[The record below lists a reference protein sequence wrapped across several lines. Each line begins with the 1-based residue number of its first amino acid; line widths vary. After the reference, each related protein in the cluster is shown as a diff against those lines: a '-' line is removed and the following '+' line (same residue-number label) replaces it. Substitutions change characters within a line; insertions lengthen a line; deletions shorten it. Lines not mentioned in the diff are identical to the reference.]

1 MIRFQHFRTRLLVFV
16 AVYSATDRNAR
27 NQIDGELVSSARVGA
42 QLVDERIHGLM
53 QTAARVSGDFA
64 FKRAYAL
71 RNERTMVSVLNNL
84 MRRIG
89 ADAAMMA
96 QKDRRLIASTVD
108 VGATGTTFRFAS
120 LIEAAIDDPATTAA
134 SIEFIDGRP
143 F

>member
-1 MIRFQHFRTRLLVFV
+1 
-16 AVYSATDRNAR
+16 
-27 NQIDGELVSSARVGA
+27 
-42 QLVDERIHGLM
+42 M

-120 LIEAAIDDPATTAA
+120 LIEAAIDAGDNGRFDRVYRRSPLL
-134 SIEFIDGRP
+134 IDRRAPQGAGAGGMDHSRLRSR
-143 F
+143 